1 MFSKKDKDRF
11 FIELNLI
18 FRKTQKQETIFSIAW
33 EMDEAESIAQ
43 YLRTYPVN
51 ESLNFKFSTL

>member
-43 YLRTYPVN
+43 
-51 ESLNFKFSTL
+51 